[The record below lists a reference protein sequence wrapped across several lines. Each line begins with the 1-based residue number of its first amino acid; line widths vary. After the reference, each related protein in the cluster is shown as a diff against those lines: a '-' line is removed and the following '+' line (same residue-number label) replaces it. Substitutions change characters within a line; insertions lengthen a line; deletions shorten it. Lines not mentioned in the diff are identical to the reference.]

1 MLLGGTGLSPHRIHQ
16 FIFITQTDT
25 CPASHYAFQQ
35 ITHQISRI
43 LSDDFPG
50 FGTEF
55 LKYIPIFIFNPID
68 RQRRIVYTL
77 IRKNRVS
84 CHHFFYRNFSST

>member
-16 FIFITQTDT
+16 FIFITQTNT
-25 CPASHYAFQQ
+25 RPAIHYAFQQ

-43 LSDDFPG
+43 LSNDFAG

-55 LKYIPIFIFNPID
+55 LKYVPVLIFNPAD